1 MKAVVQRVCSASVT
15 VESEI
20 VGAIDGGL
28 MVLLGVTHDDTLEQ
42 VEWLAKKL
50 VDLRVFTDVDGKM
63 NLSIKDTAGAF
74 LVVSQF
80 TLYGSCRKGRRPS
93 YAKAARPEHAE
104 PLYEAFCTAL
114 SEYGFQV
121 ATGQFGAMMDVAL
134 VNDGPVTLVVE
145 TP

>member
-1 MKAVVQRVCSASVT
+1 MKAVVQRVSSASVT
-15 VESEI
+15 VDSQI
-20 VGAIDGGL
+20 VGAIDAGL
-28 MVLLGVTHDDTLEQ
+28 MVLLGVTHEDTLAQ

-50 VDLRVFTDVDGKM
+50 VQLRVFADVDGKM

-104 PLYEAFCTAL
+104 PLYEAFCSAL
-114 SEYGFQV
+114 REYGFQV
-121 ATGQFGAMMDVAL
+121 STGQFGAMMEVAL